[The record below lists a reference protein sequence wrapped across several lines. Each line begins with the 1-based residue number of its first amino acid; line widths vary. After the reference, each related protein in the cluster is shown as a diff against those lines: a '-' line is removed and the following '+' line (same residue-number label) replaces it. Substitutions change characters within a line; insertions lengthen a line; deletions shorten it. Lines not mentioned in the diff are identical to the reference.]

1 MFWKKEDDF
10 DFDRMTQQEMGKSS
24 GFGQDPLSQNS
35 GFSDEKS
42 PFASDPL
49 GGSLGGKSQFDQA
62 PVSRPDQPASME
74 SWKQQYNTGGSSKDI
89 ELINS
94 KLDTLKAILTSMDQ
108 RLSNLE
114 RNSGNEQ
121 QQKQRLW

>member
-1 MFWKKEDDF
+1 
-10 DFDRMTQQEMGKSS
+10 
-24 GFGQDPLSQNS
+24 
-35 GFSDEKS
+35 
-42 PFASDPL
+42 
-49 GGSLGGKSQFDQA
+49 
-62 PVSRPDQPASME
+62 ME